1 MLFPTIVQSV
11 AYSTISLFLAL
22 ETSLPKDVSNII
34 WGNMIPSNS
43 KAASFPEYFLQ
54 GSSLQS
60 DCEGKEQQGPEYSPV
75 RGT

>member
-1 MLFPTIVQSV
+1 
-11 AYSTISLFLAL
+11 
-22 ETSLPKDVSNII
+22 
-34 WGNMIPSNS
+34 MIPSNS